1 MKARVTIM
9 PKRNVLDP
17 QGKAVVRAIHQI
29 GTETVRDARVGKV
42 IELDI
47 AGNDAERIRP
57 KLEEICRDLLSN
69 PVIEDYHLEFEK

>member
-1 MKARVTIM
+1 MRARVTIM

-29 GTETVRDARVGKV
+29 GMEIVRDARVGKIV
-42 IELDI
+42 EIEI
-47 AGNDAERIRP
+47 AGNDAESVRP

-69 PVIEDYHLEFEK
+69 PVIEDYRLEFEK

>member
-1 MKARVTIM
+1 MRARVTIM

-29 GTETVRDARVGKV
+29 GMEIVHDARVGKIV
-42 IELDI
+42 EIEI
-47 AGNDAERIRP
+47 AGNDAESVRP

-69 PVIEDYHLEFEK
+69 PVIEDYRLEFEK